1 MTWSKIQ
8 WLNVPILFTLGVSW
22 ILIAPAA
29 LSQTP
34 SPESGSLSS
43 EGLLYDP
50 FDPFDLGDSD
60 PLASEK
66 EDSTKSADTLLREAS
81 SLLLSER
88 PLDARTKLLRALQ
101 RDPNLYRTH
110 YLLAGYY
117 LVHVGHFRLA
127 MKYIKRAEELFE
139 KEHGAPPYREQAVQ
153 LEHANIIYYQS
164 QIRLSLDNYKGA
176 LESLD
181 RYSSLGYISEWYA
194 GSRAWILM
202 KLGRVQEAIT
212 VARAGILTSA
222 EPGRTLNMLGILLSM
237 NGQPQE
243 ALEVFRRAIANEFAS
258 GNEGQPATPLNN
270 SGEVFKEMFDEDKAE
285 SSFLRAIALPDGCE
299 HVLPSLNLALL
310 YIEQLKLDAARSTLD
325 GFERC
330 VAQFPLRNNE
340 EHAALVH
347 LARGRVDLHS
357 GDVNRAIEHFRSALD
372 GTQWFG
378 KIGTNQNDLLV
389 GATISLGQALSRKAN
404 IVRSTVSRSWRE
416 WFDQVATRMSHSIE
430 SWWLMRRARQ
440 MLTGELNDIE
450 DLQIRNTDSLLE
462 YPTLG
467 EVLRGLS
474 SQSLTR
480 RLAREREA
488 DSRAPAKLFYELYEA
503 ESSIGSIW
511 PSASSLSML
520 DTVIE
525 RARPRYD
532 ELLRTHAT
540 LTRMHTLSKGS
551 LRYQDLAYRVFFT
564 SPAQM
569 RNYGLPLPIRINHD
583 GMSRSLR
590 RAILAG
596 PFIEVRGDSE
606 ATNRICSISASQAGD
621 SGVTLSFTCPGQT
634 ARNRTVEDSAPETV
648 VNKLSAS
655 LFSSG
660 TTYGSSSN
668 NQ

>member
-1 MTWSKIQ
+1 MKYSRCVTTIVA
-8 WLNVPILFTLGVSW
+8 LCTLAITATPV
-22 ILIAPAA
+22 A
-29 LSQTP
+29 SQTP
-34 SPESGSLSS
+34 APSQGSLSR
-43 EGLLYDP
+43 EDLLLDP
-50 FDPFDLGDSD
+50 FDPFDLGDTD

-66 EDSTKSADTLLREAS
+66 EDGTKSADTLLREATT
-81 SLLLSER
+81 LLVSDR

-139 KEHGAPPYREQAVQ
+139 QQNGSPPYRNQSLQ

-164 QIRLSLDNYKGA
+164 QIRLSLDNYPGA

-181 RYSSLGYISEWYA
+181 RYAALGYVSEWYP
-194 GSRAWILM
+194 GSRAWVLM
-202 KLGRVQEAIT
+202 KLGRIQDAIT
-212 VARAGILTSA
+212 VARAGILASA

-243 ALEVFRRAIANEFAS
+243 ALDVFRKAIANEFAS
-258 GNEGQPATPLNN
+258 GSDGQPATPLNN
-270 SGEVFKEMFDEDKAE
+270 SGEVYKELFEDDKAE
-285 SSFLRAIALPDGCE
+285 SSFLRAVALPDGCE

-310 YIEQLKLDAARSTLD
+310 YIEQLKLEAARATID

-347 LARGRVDLHS
+347 LARGRIALHT
-357 GDVNRAIEHFRSALD
+357 GDVDKAIEHFRSAMD

-378 KIGTNQNDLLV
+378 KIGTNQNDLIV
-389 GATISLGQALSRKAN
+389 AATISLGQALNRKAH
-404 IVRSTVSRSWRE
+404 IVRTHVSSTWTDWVKQRTARLGY
-416 WFDQVATRMSHSIE
+416 DLE
-430 SWWLMRRARQ
+430 SWWLLRRARQ

-467 EVLRGLS
+467 EVLGGLS
-474 SQSLTR
+474 TRSVQR
-480 RLAREREA
+480 RLKRERET
-488 DSRAPAKLFYELYEA
+488 DQRTPAALFYQLYGA
-503 ESSIGSIW
+503 ESALGIW
-511 PSASSLSML
+511 SSRDAL
-520 DTVIE
+520 DTLDAAIE

-540 LTRMHTLSKGS
+540 LRRMRTLPTSSTRYH
-551 LRYQDLAYRVFFT
+551 DLAYRVFFT
-564 SPAQM
+564 APALL
-569 RNYGLPLPIRINHD
+569 RNYGLPLPIELDHSTLSSQIRQ
-583 GMSRSLR
+583 
-590 RAILAG
+590 AILTG
-596 PFIEVRGDSE
+596 PFIEVSETAAQSNTRCSVTRGP
-606 ATNRICSISASQAGD
+606 ASAAPGSAQFA
-621 SGVTLSFTCPGQT
+621 LSFSCPGQP
-634 ARNRTVEDSAPETV
+634 AKNRTVEDSAPELV

-660 TTYGSSSN
+660 TSYAHSSDK
-668 NQ
+668 Q